1 MRFLAF
7 VQINA
12 EYTYDI
18 QRVWF
23 PNRTVLI
30 ESPMRLGNRICREM
44 FQYFRFYY
52 KSGLQTPPTRKD
64 IALLGLIGSLVGAL
78 CKRDI
83 FDLW

>member
-1 MRFLAF
+1 MLNTPMIFSGLGFLTEPCLLSLRCDWETASTGKCSN
-7 VQINA
+7 I
-12 EYTYDI
+12 
-18 QRVWF
+18 
-23 PNRTVLI
+23 
-30 ESPMRLGNRICREM
+30 
-44 FQYFRFYY
+44 FRFYY